1 MTLAMAFTTPEELA
15 ESAGW
20 SPRRVREIA
29 RGLGACRIMGNRMV
43 LTDEDV
49 AAILEASRP
58 CPSKSTVEAK
68 SGITGAQL
76 LPADGGYE
84 ALQKLRKRTERSN
97 SSPAS
102 KRESGKVITMARNRS

>member
-1 MTLAMAFTTPEELA
+1 MAERALAFTTPEELA
-15 ESAGW
+15 EQAGW
-20 SPRRVREIA
+20 SPRRVREVA

-68 SGITGAQL
+68 SGITVAP
-76 LPADGGYE
+76 LPVGGYE
-84 ALQKLRKRTERSN
+84 ALRKLRTRDERSK
-97 SSPAS
+97 SRQPEKSG
-102 KRESGKVITMARNRS
+102 SGKVITMARKQS